1 MATTRGTRGQYHCSF
16 CGKSQDQ
23 VRRLI
28 AGPGAVY
35 IGDECVDLCREIID
49 EESAPPAAAKPRLP
63 LAKLPTPAKIYEHLN
78 SYVVGQDRAKKVL
91 SVAVYNHYKRVS
103 SGMQVDDVELQK
115 SNILLVGPTGCG
127 KTLLAQSL
135 AKALDVPFCIA
146 DEMAFGD
153 VCLGGEAAWS
163 MMLELS
169 QNGVC

>member
-1 MATTRGTRGQYHCSF
+1 MASTRGTRGQYHCSF
-16 CGKSQDQ
+16 CGKGQEQ

-35 IGDECVDLCREIID
+35 ICDECVDLCREIID

-103 SGMQVDDVELQK
+103 SGMQV
-115 SNILLVGPTGCG
+115 C
-127 KTLLAQSL
+127 
-135 AKALDVPFCIA
+135 
-146 DEMAFGD
+146 AF
-153 VCLGGEAAWS
+153 WS
-163 MMLELS
+163 
-169 QNGVC
+169 V